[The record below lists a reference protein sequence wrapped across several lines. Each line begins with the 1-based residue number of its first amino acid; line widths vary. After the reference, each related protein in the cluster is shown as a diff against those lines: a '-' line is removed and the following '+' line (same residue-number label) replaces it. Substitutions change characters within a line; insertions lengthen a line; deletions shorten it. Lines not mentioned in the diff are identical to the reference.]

1 MDVIKKSYHPK
12 KKWMKIVYLII
23 KRFRIQLIVI
33 FATVN
38 INDVVCQELNNV
50 SI

>member
-1 MDVIKKSYHPK
+1 MDVIKNLTIQR

-23 KRFRIQLIVI
+23 KRFKIQLIVS

-38 INDVVCQELNNV
+38 INDVVCQEFNNV